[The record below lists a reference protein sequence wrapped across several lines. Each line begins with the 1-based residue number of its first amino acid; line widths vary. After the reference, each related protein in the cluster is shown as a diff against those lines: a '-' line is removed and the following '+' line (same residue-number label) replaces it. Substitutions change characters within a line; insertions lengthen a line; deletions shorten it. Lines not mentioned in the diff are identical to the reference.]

1 MPKTRRLELPD
12 PDATTRLA
20 GLLAGCLTP
29 GLCIWLCGDLGS
41 GKTHLARGL
50 LRALGWQGP
59 VRSPT
64 YTLVETYEMAPAEL
78 GSGPCIGTSAPQ
90 LEAGQRK
97 LEAESPLLLYHFDLY
112 RMASPEEW
120 SEAGFD
126 DLPDAAV
133 RLIEWPERG
142 GGLTPHADLQVV
154 LAASGSVRTAAVEV
168 RSEAGEVAWRKLESA
183 LRAQPDASA
192 LRWASAC

>member
-1 MPKTRRLELPD
+1 MPQAHRLELPD

-20 GLLAGCLTP
+20 ALLAGCLAP

-41 GKTHLARGL
+41 GKTHMARGL

-64 YTLVETYEMAPAEL
+64 YTLVETYDLPSSARAADV
-78 GSGPCIGTSAPQ
+78 GIGASASQ
-90 LEAGQRK
+90 LEPSRQK

-133 RLIEWPERG
+133 RLIEWPDRG
-142 GGLTPHADLQVV
+142 GSLTTAADLRVV
-154 LAASGSVRTAAVEV
+154 LAPSGSGRTAAIEV
-168 RSEAGEVAWRKLESA
+168 CSGAGEETWHKLESA
-183 LRAQPDASA
+183 LRAQPAASA
-192 LRWASAC
+192 LRWVSAC